1 MITIRNT
8 SIDLLNLSVWS
19 FVIAMSLA
27 FAVFLAELLF

>member
-19 FVIAMSLA
+19 FVVATSVA
-27 FAVFLAELLF
+27 FTICLVQLLF